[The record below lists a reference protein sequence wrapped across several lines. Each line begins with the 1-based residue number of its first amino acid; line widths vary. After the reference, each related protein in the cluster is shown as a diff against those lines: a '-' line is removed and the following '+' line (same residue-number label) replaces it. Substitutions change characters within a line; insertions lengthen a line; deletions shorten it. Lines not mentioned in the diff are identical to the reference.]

1 MPLGMS
7 GRTREGSS
15 SSATLPTG
23 TGTVTPTR
31 SERTSTST
39 ERSAREGSERSG
51 TPTSRSHSR
60 SPHRHRHH
68 GHRRRSRFRFKHKE
82 RNFLAAVC
90 SMVVIVVLCTAM
102 AEPNW
107 FDVRGG
113 GCRDTDNKA
122 VHTMG
127 VYQFFYLGHFEVLNG
142 HAEKIAAAKTNS
154 DTKDAKPNA
163 KSSNQ
168 AYHYSQTAADCKF
181 VVYPN

>member
-1 MPLGMS
+1 MPLGLS
-7 GRTREGSS
+7 GRAREW
-15 SSATLPTG
+15 SSASATPPT
-23 TGTVTPTR
+23 TVTPTR
-31 SERTSTST
+31 P
-39 ERSAREGSERSG
+39 ERSAREGSERSAS

-107 FDVRGG
+107 FNMRGG

-127 VYQFFYLGHFEVLNG
+127 VYQFFYIGHFEVVDG
-142 HAEKIAAAKTNS
+142 HAEKDAAVKTNTN
-154 DTKDAKPNA
+154 TKDAKTNA
-163 KSSNQ
+163 KSSHQ
-168 AYHYSQTAADCKF
+168 AYQYSPSAGDCKF
-181 VVYPN
+181 